1 VLDDGTASDL
11 SAELL
16 TAQARPVGELD
27 VWWGDGARIL
37 MCDQLKPVG
46 FIDVPSKPSE
56 SLNAIEPSPPMAA
69 AGSRHTLRFFA
80 KPVYS
85 NDNAA
90 AVGRSQ
96 PHPGARR
103 CHPKSVFWRT

>member
-27 VWWGDGARIL
+27 VWCGDGARIL

-56 SLNAIEPSPPMAA
+56 PLNAIEPSPPVAA
-69 AGSRHTLRFFA
+69 A
-80 KPVYS
+80 
-85 NDNAA
+85 
-90 AVGRSQ
+90 
-96 PHPGARR
+96 
-103 CHPKSVFWRT
+103 